1 LKKVDMHITELRDG
15 ICELADRM
23 KTDRFYDSMMDCFD
37 EEQDGF
43 MYEATLRVFRDKDG
57 LFKATLAMNKKI
69 QAGHLGFFQG
79 LEG

>member
-1 LKKVDMHITELRDG
+1 MPITDLKEG
-15 ICELADRM
+15 IHKLVDRM

-37 EEQDGF
+37 EEDDGF

-57 LFKATLAMNKKI
+57 FFKATLAMNKKI

>member
-1 LKKVDMHITELRDG
+1 MPITDLKEG
-15 ICELADRM
+15 IHKLVDRM
-23 KTDRFYDSMMDCFD
+23 KTYRFYDSMMDCFD
-37 EEQDGF
+37 EEDDGF

-57 LFKATLAMNKKI
+57 FFKATLAMNKKI

>member
-1 LKKVDMHITELRDG
+1 MHITELRDG
-15 ICELADRM
+15 ICALADRM

-37 EEQDGF
+37 EEEDGF

>member
-1 LKKVDMHITELRDG
+1 MPITDLKEG
-15 ICELADRM
+15 IHKLVDRM
-23 KTDRFYDSMMDCFD
+23 KTDRFYDGMMDCFD
-37 EEQDGF
+37 EEEDGF

-57 LFKATLAMNKKI
+57 FFKATLAMNKKI

>member
-1 LKKVDMHITELRDG
+1 MPITDLKEG
-15 ICELADRM
+15 IHKLVDRM

-37 EEQDGF
+37 EEEDGF

-57 LFKATLAMNKKI
+57 FFKATLAMNKKI

>member
-1 LKKVDMHITELRDG
+1 MHITELRDG

-23 KTDRFYDSMMDCFD
+23 KTDRFYDSMMECFD

>member
-1 LKKVDMHITELRDG
+1 MPITDLKEG
-15 ICELADRM
+15 IHTLVDRM

>member
-1 LKKVDMHITELRDG
+1 MKKVDMHITQLRDG
-15 ICELADRM
+15 ISALVDRM

-37 EEQDGF
+37 EEEDGF

-57 LFKATLAMNKKI
+57 FFKATLAMNKKI

-79 LEG
+79 MEG

>member
-1 LKKVDMHITELRDG
+1 MHITQLRDG
-15 ICELADRM
+15 ISALVDRM

-37 EEQDGF
+37 EEEDGF

-57 LFKATLAMNKKI
+57 FFKATLAMNKKI

-79 LEG
+79 MEG